1 MPIRADGVS
10 DASNIPHLVV
20 KPTAAKLATTLTVLT
35 ERRSYHIRLVSTT
48 NRQAEYVG
56 FTYPSKTVSPS
67 LRAQDHA
74 KLDATIAA
82 TYTCEGDT
90 VLLG

>member
-56 FTYPSKTVSPS
+56 FTYPSKAAVPS
-67 LRAQDHA
+67 QRALDRA
-74 KLDATIAA
+74 NLDAAVAA
-82 TYTCEGDT
+82 RP
-90 VLLG
+90 